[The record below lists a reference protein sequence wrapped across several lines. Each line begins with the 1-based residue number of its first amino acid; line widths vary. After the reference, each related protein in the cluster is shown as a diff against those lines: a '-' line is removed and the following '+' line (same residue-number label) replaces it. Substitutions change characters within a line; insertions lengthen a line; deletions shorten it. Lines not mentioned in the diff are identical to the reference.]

1 VITALAALILWFAAP
16 ATEDLAWPQWGGPD
30 RNFAVPARALAE
42 NWPSD
47 GPKRLWQRPLGD
59 GLSGIV
65 TDGAM
70 LYTMYR
76 DGANDVVV
84 ALEAAS
90 GKTKWEARYEAPFNE
105 TCSFRL
111 GAVPRAAPL
120 IAGDRLI
127 TVSAGGQMNSFDRAS
142 GTHQW
147 KVDLL
152 EAQPKASRA
161 CGYSASPLAFED
173 LVITT
178 AGGAGRGVVA
188 VKTATGEVAWR
199 SQDFQ
204 NGYSSPVLVDVG
216 GRKEVIVFTYGE
228 VAGLDPRT
236 GALDWVRPHPAD
248 QGVNVATPLWG
259 ADNLLFVSSAYDG
272 GSRVLRLKRT
282 GDSIE
287 PEEVWA
293 NKRVRIHFGN
303 AVRLGRIVYASNGD
317 FGAAPFAAVDVTT
330 GDMIWRDRGVGRS
343 TVIAAG
349 DKLIILSEDGQL
361 VLATPTEQGLTVH
374 ARAPVLNE
382 TAWTIPTLSGTKLYL
397 RDRTQILA
405 VELGK

>member
-1 VITALAALILWFAAP
+1 MITGLIILILCLASP
-16 ATEDLAWPQWGGPD
+16 ASEDLAWPQWGGPA

-42 NWPSD
+42 SWPAD
-47 GPKRLWQRPLGD
+47 GPKRVWQRPLGN

-65 TDGAM
+65 TDGAT

-76 DGANDVVV
+76 EGANDVVV

-120 IAGDRLI
+120 IAGDRLV
-127 TVSAGGQMNSFDRAS
+127 TVSAGGQMNSFDRAT
-142 GTHQW
+142 GKHQW

-152 EAQPKASRA
+152 EGQAKASRA
-161 CGYSASPLAFED
+161 CGYSASPVAFED
-173 LVITT
+173 LLITT
-178 AGGAGRGVVA
+178 AGGSGRGVVG
-188 VKTATGEVAWR
+188 VKTATGEIAWR
-199 SQDFQ
+199 SQDYQ

-228 VAGLDPRT
+228 IAGLNPRT
-236 GALDWVRPHPAD
+236 GALDWMRPHPAD

-259 ADNLLFVSSAYDG
+259 ADNLLFVSSAYNG
-272 GSRVLRLKRT
+272 GSRVLRLTRT

-303 AVRLGRIVYASNGD
+303 AVRLGRYVYTSNGD

-374 ARAPVLNE
+374 GRATLLKE
-382 TAWTIPTLSGTKLYL
+382 TAWTVPTLSGTKLYL
-397 RDRTQILA
+397 RDREQIMA
-405 VELGK
+405 VELGR

>member
-1 VITALAALILWFAAP
+1 VITGLLALVLWFATPAP
-16 ATEDLAWPQWGGPD
+16 EDLAWPQWGGPD
-30 RNFAVPARALAE
+30 RNFAVSARALAE
-42 NWPSD
+42 SWPAD

-59 GLSGIV
+59 GLSAIV
-65 TDGAM
+65 TDGAT

-84 ALEAAS
+84 ALDAVS

-120 IAGDRLI
+120 IAGDRVV
-127 TVSAGGQMNSFDRAS
+127 TVSAGGLMNSFDRAT
-142 GTHQW
+142 GKQQW

-152 EAQPKASRA
+152 EGHSNGSRA
-161 CGYSASPLAFED
+161 CGYSASPVAFED
-173 LVITT
+173 LLITT
-178 AGGAGRGVVA
+178 AGGAGRGVVG
-188 VKTATGEVAWR
+188 VKTGTGEIAWR

-228 VAGLDPRT
+228 IAGLDPRT
-236 GALDWVRPHPAD
+236 GALDWMRPHPAD

-259 ADNLLFVSSAYDG
+259 ADNLLFVSSAYNG

-303 AVRLGRIVYASNGD
+303 AVRLGRYVYTSNGD

-330 GDMIWRDRGVGRS
+330 GDMLWRDRGVGRS

-361 VLATPTEQGLTVH
+361 VLATPTKQGLTVH
-374 ARAPVLNE
+374 ARAALLKE
-382 TAWTIPTLSGTKLYL
+382 TAWTVPTLSGTKLYL
-397 RDRTQILA
+397 RDREQIMA